1 MKKLIAF
8 LFISLL
14 WSSNSLA
21 AKGDGVCGLQSNF
34 EMTDS
39 NISIKVA
46 AFVKVKDT
54 DKENCK
60 KIIKVLS
67 EAQKGNNKFQELVKN
82 ITVEAKF
89 KSDVV
94 VDISKFRMNWMQD
107 CGRST
112 WGLDGIAETTS
123 DVCAVM
129 EPYKLYLFANYGKN
143 TVSKTLFDKNLDNDA
158 AFEEVANLLK

>member
-14 WSSNSLA
+14 WSSNANA
-21 AKGDGVCGLQSNF
+21 AKGDGICGLASVF
-34 EMTDS
+34 EVSEADV
-39 NISIKVA
+39 SIKVA
-46 AFVKVKDT
+46 AYVKVKDT

-60 KIIKVLS
+60 KIIKILS
-67 EAQKGNNKFQELVKN
+67 GVQKGDNKFKELVKN
-82 ITVEAKF
+82 IVTEAKF
-89 KSDVV
+89 KSDIVIDV
-94 VDISKFRMNWMQD
+94 SKFRMNWMQD

-112 WGLDGIAETTS
+112 YGLDGIAAS
-123 DVCAVM
+123 GHVCAAM

>member
-8 LFISLL
+8 LFVSLL
-14 WSSNSLA
+14 WTSNSLA
-21 AKGDGVCGLQSNF
+21 AKGDGICGLTTNF
-34 EMTDS
+34 HMDS

-54 DKENCK
+54 DKDNCK

-67 EAQKGNNKFQELVKN
+67 EAQKGNNKFEEHIKN
-82 ITVEAKF
+82 IMIEAKF

-94 VDISKFRMNWMQD
+94 VELSKLRLNWMKE
-107 CGRST
+107 CGLAT
-112 WGLDGIAETTS
+112 WGLEKFG
-123 DVCAVM
+123 DVCSVM
-129 EPYKLYLFANYGKN
+129 EPYKLYLFANYDKN

-158 AFEEVANLLK
+158 AFEEVTNLLK